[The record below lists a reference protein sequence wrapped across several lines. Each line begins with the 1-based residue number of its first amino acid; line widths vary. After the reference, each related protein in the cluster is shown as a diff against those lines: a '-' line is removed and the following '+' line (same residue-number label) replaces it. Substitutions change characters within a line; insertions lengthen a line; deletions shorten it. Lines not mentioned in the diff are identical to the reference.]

1 MWFEDPLVAAIVWDL
16 TTPLGLGLGLT
27 YDVGFAKY
35 SWMFL
40 GKPYKVKS
48 TLNDVMHQYD

>member
-35 SWMFL
+35 SCMFL
-40 GKPYKVKS
+40 SKPYKVIS
-48 TLNDVMHQYD
+48 MLNDVMHQYN